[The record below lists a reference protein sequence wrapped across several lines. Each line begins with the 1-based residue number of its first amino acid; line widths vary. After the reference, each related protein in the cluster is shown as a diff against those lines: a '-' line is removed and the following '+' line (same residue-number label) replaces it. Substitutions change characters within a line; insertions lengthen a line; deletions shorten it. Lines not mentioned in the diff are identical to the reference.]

1 MNRFLSIALMG
12 SIFLTGCVSTK
23 PIQYPASGSN
33 TTISVSS
40 ESSTYI
46 KESVAGD
53 YFIND
58 SQIIVGDASNT
69 STNVASGMFGLIGV
83 GVAISIDK
91 KLNGS
96 AISKSTIKQPIKF
109 DQLVQQKINTAL
121 AANQTDSSLKL
132 LVSDQLADI
141 KIVPFAR
148 ISFSEKPNVKV
159 IYGLKAQLKN
169 SADNNASAKRF
180 YNYVSL
186 SKMPLEQWD
195 SNNNAAFMQTA
206 DKAFEALSQVLVM
219 DIQHQL
225 NLDTVSDSKQKTCVA
240 DRAIG
245 DIYFIES
252 PDHLCIAAV
261 KFKNKTLTDRLL
273 IIEQ

>member
-1 MNRFLSIALMG
+1 MNRFLSLALLG

-23 PIQYPASGSN
+23 PIQHPASGSN
-33 TTISVSS
+33 STISVSS
-40 ESSTYI
+40 EPITFI
-46 KESVAGD
+46 NESAAGD

-58 SQIIVGDASNT
+58 SQIIVGDASNA
-69 STNVASGMFGLIGV
+69 SSNVVSNMFGLVGV
-83 GVAISIDK
+83 GIAISIDK
-91 KLNGS
+91 KLNS
-96 AISKSTIKQPIKF
+96 TAISKSTIKQPIKF

-132 LVSDQLADI
+132 LTSNQLADI
-141 KIVPFAR
+141 KVVPFSR

-159 IYGLKAQLKN
+159 IYGLKAQFKN
-169 SADNNASAKRF
+169 SADNNTSAKRF

-186 SKMPLEQWD
+186 NKMPLEQWD
-195 SNNNAAFMQTA
+195 NNNNAVFMQTA
-206 DKAFEALSQVLVM
+206 DKAFEVLSQILVM

-225 NLDTVSDSKQKTCVA
+225 NLDTISDSNQKTCVA
-240 DRAIG
+240 DKAIG

-252 PDHLCIAAV
+252 PDHLCVAAI